1 MIPTIDYIRSKFIE
15 FNTLFFDGKLPEPP
29 FELSRARKTLGQV
42 VYRRSHGT
50 NGMWHYDN
58 FIIRIS
64 SCIDMSETEW
74 EDTILHEMIHLWILS
89 NQWTD
94 SSAHGMLFRH
104 KMKELNTR
112 HGRHITI
119 CHRSAEELEQDRSP
133 RQHFICVT
141 LLSDGRC
148 GFTPAVH
155 TRIRP
160 LRRQMSRIPGI
171 VKQRWY
177 VTENP
182 FFNRFSRTMK
192 PKLYIIKEEEL
203 QKQLEDARPLIC

>member
-112 HGRHITI
+112 HGRHVTI
-119 CHRSAEELEQDRSP
+119 SHRSAEELEQDRSP

-141 LLSDGRC
+141 RLTDGRV

-155 TRIRP
+155 TRLQQ
-160 LRRQMSRIPGI
+160 LRRSMKRFSGI
-171 VKQRWY
+171 KSQVWY
-177 VTENP
+177 ITTDP
-182 FFNRFSRTMK
+182 YFNRFSRTMK
-192 PKLYIIKEEEL
+192 PKIYITTEEVL
-203 QKQLEDARPLIC
+203 LSHLTDAQILL